1 VKLGILHLSD
11 IHLRKKTDIAI
22 GLTGSIAKACYQI
35 GHQSDDFII
44 VVTGDIAFGGQEEEY
59 KLAKGL
65 LVSLKDLLQAELG
78 KVVNIFLAPGNHD
91 CSLLPEDEIRTLT
104 IDRVIE
110 DAGKDIKDSWINK
123 CTEAQKEYFLFES
136 SIRGVDPI
144 FSDALWHEF
153 EVTVGG
159 GVVRISALN
168 AAWMSR
174 LHEVQGQLVFP
185 IEKYIEQLE
194 APSSLRLALIHHPL
208 NWYCQSS
215 YHPLRKALRT
225 HCGAILSGHEHSV
238 GSEVIQDSNG
248 HSVLML
254 ESPALQPHEGHLKP
268 EFTCL
273 LFDTEENTVIER
285 RYEATTHLPVQ
296 VGCESTHAI
305 NLSGNNC
312 RTNKIHPDFAKYL
325 MDPGGNFSHPE
336 KGSISSEM
344 VFIYP
349 QLEEAT
355 PEVEKNIIYADELI
369 NDWRSKRRILILGDD
384 ESGKTFLM
392 YKAFL
397 DVHSQGG
404 LPLYL
409 KAADIGSITGRELD
423 KVIEESA
430 LAQYAE
436 KEEFL
441 YAERNNKV
449 VVFDDLD
456 RVAKSVKLQ
465 ENLIKL
471 LEERFGTVI
480 ATANSRFKLGELIG
494 GGSAETLSLYPAYKI
509 KPFGHVMR
517 NRLIKKWCLLG
528 EIESLEELD
537 SKVFSIE
544 KLINGIL
551 GRNIVPAKPIYL
563 LIFLQ
568 SHEQQQQ
575 GELQNS
581 SFSYYYE
588 YLVIKS
594 LRDAGYRNDHL
605 DEMFSYLSHLAWF
618 FKESERKELHV
629 SELRRF
635 NSKFSEEITSVDFD
649 SRLAVLS
656 RAKIL
661 SKSGEYFRFTYSYIY
676 YLYVGKYL
684 SDNLHYPEFQ
694 DLVARYCSDL
704 FLRENANTV
713 MFLTHHTSNPLVVDY
728 IADTLNQ
735 CFGGHA
741 PMSFNGDMVA
751 VNALVEST
759 ANLVIKDLDVQEN
772 QEKQKQLA
780 DNLESK
786 RNDREESE
794 QEWQEANSESEKF
807 DVATVSSKINLTI
820 KTSEILG
827 SIVKNY
833 YGSISKIRK
842 KQYLSNIFDGSLRSL
857 GALFSEIIEQP
868 EGLVLEVEKALRE
881 RRPDIPEA
889 EVRDQS
895 KKFIF
900 QFIGMICTSFVA
912 RVGQLVSSEKIR
924 EEISAVVRESGS
936 NAYRLIGVASCLTQ
950 PGNIPFDELEK
961 LARDLKDNPFAFTIL
976 QSLVYYHL
984 HMFHTGDREKQKLAS
999 IAQISIHQSR
1009 VIDHASKK
1017 SKMSDA

>member
-1 VKLGILHLSD
+1 MKLGILHLSD
-11 IHLRKKTDIAI
+11 IHLRKKTDVA
-22 GLTGSIAKACYQI
+22 LSLASSIAKACYQT
-35 GHQSDDFII
+35 GHQSDEFII
-44 VVTGDIAFGGQEEEY
+44 VVTGDIAFGGKKDEY
-59 KLAKGL
+59 ALAKTLFVNLKSL
-65 LVSLKDLLQAELG
+65 LETELG
-78 KVVNIFLAPGNHD
+78 KVVNIFISPGNHD

-104 IDRVIE
+104 IDKVIE
-110 DAGKDIKDSWINK
+110 SSGVDLKGSWINK
-123 CTEAQKEYFLFES
+123 CTEAQQEYFSFES
-136 SIRGVDPI
+136 SLRGIEPV
-144 FSDALWHEF
+144 FSDVLWHEF
-153 EVTVGG
+153 ELTVGG

-185 IEKYIEQLE
+185 IDQYMEQLE
-194 APSSLRLALIHHPL
+194 APATLRLALIHHPL

-248 HSVLML
+248 QAVLML
-254 ESPALQPHEGHLKP
+254 ESPALQPHEEHLKP

-273 LFDTEENTVIER
+273 LFDTDENSVIEK
-285 RYEATTHLPVQ
+285 RYEATADLPVQ
-296 VGCESTHAI
+296 IGSESTHSI
-305 NLSGNNC
+305 KLSGSNC
-312 RTNKIHPDFAKYL
+312 RTNKIHPDFSKFL

-336 KGSISSEM
+336 RGNISSEM

-349 QLEEAT
+349 QLEEGS
-355 PEVEKNIIYADELI
+355 PDIEKTTVYADEVI
-369 NDWRSKRRILILGDD
+369 SDWRSRHRTLILGDD
-384 ESGKTFLM
+384 ESGKTFLL
-392 YKAFL
+392 YKAFM
-397 DVHSQGG
+397 DIHSQGG

-409 KAADIGSITGRELD
+409 KAADLGSITDRDID
-423 KVIEESA
+423 KFIEEEASK
-430 LAQYAE
+430 QYAE
-436 KEEFL
+436 KAEFL
-441 YAERNNKV
+441 YAERVNKV
-449 VVFDDLD
+449 VLFDDLD
-456 RVAKSVKLQ
+456 RVSKSVKLQ
-465 ENLIKL
+465 EKLVML
-471 LEERFGTVI
+471 LEVRFGTVVI
-480 ATANSRFKLGELIG
+480 TANSRFKLGELLG
-494 GGSAETLSLYPAYKI
+494 GASAETLGLYPAYKI

-528 EIESLEELD
+528 EIESLQQLD
-537 SKVFSIE
+537 SKVHSIE

-594 LRDAGYRNDHL
+594 LRDAGYRSDHL
-605 DEMFSYLSHLAWF
+605 DEMFSYLSYLAWF

-635 NSKFSEEITSVDFD
+635 NAKFSDEITSVDFD

-661 SKSGEYFRFTYSYIY
+661 TKSGDYYRFNYSYIY

-684 SDNLHYPEFQ
+684 SDNLHLPEFQ
-694 DLVARYCSDL
+694 DLVASYCSDL

-713 MFLTHHTSNPLVVDY
+713 MFLTHHTSNPIVVDF
-728 IADTLNQ
+728 IAETLNQ
-735 CFGGHA
+735 CFAGQL
-741 PMSFNGDMVA
+741 PMSFNGDMAA
-751 VNALVEST
+751 VNSLVEST
-759 ANLVIKDLDVQEN
+759 ASLIIKDLDVQSN

-780 DNLESK
+780 DNFESSRSDEGNETK
-786 RNDREESE
+786 
-794 QEWQEANSESEKF
+794 EWQAQHGEPEKF

-833 YGSISKIRK
+833 YGSINKARK

-857 GALFSEIIEQP
+857 GALFSEIIDQP
-868 EGLVLEVEKALRE
+868 EGLISEVERALKE
-881 RRPDIPEA
+881 KRPDIPES

-912 RVGQLVSSEKIR
+912 RTGQLISSEKIR
-924 EEISAVVRESGS
+924 EEINTVVLENGN

-950 PGNIPFDELEK
+950 PGNIPFDDLEK
-961 LARDLKDNPFAFTIL
+961 LSKDLKNNSFAFTIL
-976 QSLVYYHL
+976 QSLIYYHL
-984 HMFHTGDREKQKLAS
+984 HMFHTGDREKQRLAA
-999 IAQISIHQSR
+999 IAHISIHQSR
-1009 VIDHASKK
+1009 VIDQVSKK
-1017 SKMSDA
+1017 SKMLDS